1 MPKPITK
8 FLLFLFFVP
17 TFSLC
22 LPAKANDQGGLDAL
36 RAVIE
41 NRLKQMADV
50 ARYKWD
56 HSIAVEDKEREAAI
70 LVRTVN
76 QAGELGIESGAANRL
91 VIAQMTAAKMIQNR
105 LIARW
110 NAKTAEDRK
119 LPPLRDL
126 STEIRPV
133 ISKLTQ
139 ELLTSVK
146 ALEEELL
153 SCSAH
158 IALAKN
164 RLDSVTNAEWHTAI
178 EGLKPTGLACNQ

>member
-8 FLLFLFFVP
+8 FLLFLIFF
-17 TFSLC
+17 TAFSLSGRTTTEDVG
-22 LPAKANDQGGLDAL
+22 KMDAL

-41 NRLKQMADV
+41 NRLMQMADV

-56 HSIAVEDKEREAAI
+56 HSIAVEDQEREAAI
-70 LVRTVN
+70 LARTVT
-76 QAGELGIESGAANRL
+76 QAGELGIESDAANRL

-110 NAKTAEDRK
+110 NTKAANDRQ

-153 SCSAH
+153 TCSAH

-164 RLDSVTNAEWHTAI
+164 RLVSVTNAEWHTAI
-178 EGLKPTGLACNQ
+178 EGLKPAGLVCNQ